1 MLRSRVVAWLRV
13 LLPLAALVILSTLF
27 LAGRRPDPDAAIPY
41 ASVDAEDRARNP
53 RMTTPDFATVTADG
67 SELGLRAEQAVPDSS
82 GEGGTVAGMRLTWR
96 APSGLAAD
104 LSAPNAALEGT
115 AVTLGGGVRLT
126 TSDGWA
132 LTAPEIR
139 AQTDADRI
147 EAGQGLDGFAP
158 MGRITAGQLE
168 MRRDEAGDHLI
179 NLTGG
184 VRLIYQP

>member
-41 ASVDAEDRARNP
+41 ATVDAEDRARNP
-53 RMTTPDFATVTADG
+53 RMTAPDFATVTGDG
-67 SELGLRAEQAVPDSS
+67 SELTLRADHATPDAS
-82 GEGGTVAGMRLTWR
+82 GEGGAASGMRLTWR
-96 APSGLAAD
+96 APTGLAAD
-104 LSAPNAALEGT
+104 LTAPQARLEGGQI
-115 AVTLGGGVRLT
+115 ALGGGVRLT

-139 AQTDADRI
+139 ADTGADRI
-147 EAGQGLDGFAP
+147 EAAGGLDGFAP
-158 MGRITAGQLE
+158 MGRITAGRMD
-168 MRRDEAGDHLI
+168 MRRDGQGDHVLD
-179 NLTGG
+179 LTGG